1 MHEYSR
7 LQIVI
12 IEKSIVQISQSIRKG
27 EYKIKPLINEP
38 PILEESEILR
48 MLHVLFSIDLI
59 DTTSSFRIY
68 SNSGVIR
75 ESLVDMLSS
84 SEAEP
89 LKELL
94 G

>member
-27 EYKIKPLINEP
+27 KYKNKPLINEP
-38 PILEESEILR
+38 AILEESEILR

-59 DTTSSFRIY
+59 DTTSSLWIY
-68 SNSGVIR
+68 SNSGVLR

-84 SEAEP
+84 SEPEP